1 MNPGE
6 TGWLKEYLDFR
17 KKLLNDLTAIIGTAQ
32 HTNEHQRKKIE
43 QNAQTCATCPHKAYI
58 GIKLSPYNSKNAH
71 WYKCT
76 KCTCAVAKRILANN
90 CPLNKFIDNG

>member
-1 MNPGE
+1 MNAHYP
-6 TGWLKEYLDFR
+6 
-17 KKLLNDLTAIIGTAQ
+17 NILTAIIGTAQ
-32 HTNEHQRKKIE
+32 YENEHQRKKIE
-43 QNAQTCATCPHKAYI
+43 ANALTCATCPHKAYI

-90 CPLNKFIDNG
+90 CPINKFIANG